1 MSQGGKRDASWV
13 ADRVVAHLKADLPAK
28 LTSLTT
34 EYNDGITL
42 ANIPAANYVI
52 SERQKLPGFP
62 MIAVIQ
68 DDTDIS
74 DDGEFRYHIER
85 HRMTV
90 AVALMDNIDEDNLVR
105 RTHRT
110 LRGIEEV
117 FLDDRTLNGS
127 VVDVRCLN
135 KSYASLMAAGNGLL
149 KEGQLEIEAMTSI
162 P

>member
-13 ADRVVAHLKADLPAK
+13 ADRVVAQLQSSLPAK

-34 EYNDGITL
+34 EYGDGITL
-42 ANIPAANYVI
+42 ADIPTANYVI

-62 MIAVIQ
+62 MVAVIQ

-74 DDGEFRYHIER
+74 GDEFHYGIER
-85 HRMTV
+85 HHLTI

-117 FLDDRTLNGS
+117 FLNNRTLNGS

>member
-13 ADRVVAHLKADLPAK
+13 ADRIVVQLKADLPAK

-34 EYNDGITL
+34 EYGDGITL
-42 ANIPAANYVI
+42 TDIPTANYVI

-62 MIAVIQ
+62 MVAVIQ

-74 DDGEFRYHIER
+74 EGEFHYGIER
-85 HRMTV
+85 HRMTI

-105 RTHRT
+105 RMHRT
-110 LRGIEEV
+110 LRGIQDV
-117 FLDDRTLNGS
+117 FLGNRTLNGS
-127 VVDVRCLN
+127 VVDVRCIS

-149 KEGQLEIEAMTSI
+149 KEGQLEIEAMTSV